1 MHVPITLFL
10 RQRAS
15 PAPLA
20 TRNDALAGVAARHL
34 GKLAFKCR
42 RRTQDTRTSRM
53 QTVGFDKR
61 GQPDEDG

>member
-10 RQRAS
+10 RQLLHRS
-15 PAPLA
+15 QRV
-20 TRNDALAGVAARHL
+20 TNDAVAGVAARQL